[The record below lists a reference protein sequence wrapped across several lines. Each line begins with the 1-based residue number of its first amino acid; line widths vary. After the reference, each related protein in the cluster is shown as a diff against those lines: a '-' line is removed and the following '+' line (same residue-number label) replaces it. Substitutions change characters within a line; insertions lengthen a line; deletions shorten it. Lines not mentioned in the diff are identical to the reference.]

1 MTPVLTAENGHAID
15 AATIERQGIT
25 SLELMERAATACATG
40 MRQALGQLANEDK
53 VPLLI
58 LCGPG
63 NNGGDG
69 LVLARLFTEEGRNV
83 RVLEYGM
90 GSRSPDNATNYQR
103 ALAAGVAT
111 QQLDLSAPNPYIPD
125 NVLLIDA
132 LFGTGLSRPLTGKLA
147 ERIAEWNER
156 SLTVWSVDL
165 PSGLFANRTVEG
177 PVLRA
182 NRTFSLG
189 YPKLA
194 EMVPENAAYLGEV
207 VNLTFSLCLPPEIEA
222 MLTDFQF
229 TIHDARRIR
238 KHRGV
243 QDHKGIFGH
252 ALLVAGAHGT
262 MGAALLSARAAL
274 RTGTGLLTCH
284 VPECGYDIMQ
294 SGIPEAMCE
303 TDAQPAF
310 ISSVSELRRFNA
322 AGIGPGIGQHEAAE
336 TAVANFLRAV
346 NYPVV
351 IDADALNLLSRHP
364 EWYELIP
371 KGSILTPHPKEFGR
385 LFGKS
390 SSGYEQWEKLRRWS
404 AEHQLL
410 IILKGG
416 RTVVADYTKP
426 YLTFNTSGNPGMATG
441 GSGDVLTG
449 VITGLLAQ
457 GYEPGDAARFGV
469 YLHGLAGDLAAA
481 ENSQESMLAGDIVR
495 HLGKAYLF
503 LGES

>member
-1 MTPVLTAENGHAID
+1 
-15 AATIERQGIT
+15 
-25 SLELMERAATACATG
+25 
-40 MRQALGQLANEDK
+40 
-53 VPLLI
+53 
-58 LCGPG
+58 
-63 NNGGDG
+63 
-69 LVLARLFTEEGRNV
+69 
-83 RVLEYGM
+83 
-90 GSRSPDNATNYQR
+90 
-103 ALAAGVAT
+103 
-111 QQLDLSAPNPYIPD
+111 
-125 NVLLIDA
+125 
-132 LFGTGLSRPLTGKLA
+132 
-147 ERIAEWNER
+147 
-156 SLTVWSVDL
+156 
-165 PSGLFANRTVEG
+165 
-177 PVLRA
+177 
-182 NRTFSLG
+182 
-189 YPKLA
+189 
-194 EMVPENAAYLGEV
+194 
-207 VNLTFSLCLPPEIEA
+207 
-222 MLTDFQF
+222 
-229 TIHDARRIR
+229 
-238 KHRGV
+238 
-243 QDHKGIFGH
+243 
-252 ALLVAGAHGT
+252 
-262 MGAALLSARAAL
+262 LLSARAAL